1 MVLALLVWLLLGDAA
16 LGAQELAA
24 SSSILCNELLVGLAV
39 LLMDV
44 VVVGVAVPIVRAID
58 PDPDP
63 DPDPEPDADP
73 EPGPVVVV
81 VLMWPSSLPTC
92 TSKSNNWAVVEDRKL
107 LVETEVDELT
117 SSGFN

>member
-44 VVVGVAVPIVRAID
+44 VVVGVAVPIVLAID

-63 DPDPEPDADP
+63 DPDP